1 MCRYSYAY
9 HSACRHLSAVP
20 AEYCEK
26 AGPAVAPASSP
37 PALRK
42 YFLFS
47 AFTLLFVSKRAAIL
61 LLVAIH

>member
-9 HSACRHLSAVP
+9 HSACRHTSAVP

-37 PALRK
+37 ALRK

-47 AFTLLFVSKRAAIL
+47 AFTLLFTKRAAIFRA
-61 LLVAIH
+61 VVIH